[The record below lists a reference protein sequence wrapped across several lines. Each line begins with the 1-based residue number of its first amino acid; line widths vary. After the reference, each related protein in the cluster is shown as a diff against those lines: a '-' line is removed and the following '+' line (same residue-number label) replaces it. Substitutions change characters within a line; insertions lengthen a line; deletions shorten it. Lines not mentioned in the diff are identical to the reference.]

1 MNHESE
7 ISKETSPTLKQE
19 SGVEA
24 LNKLIW
30 SIKLGTY
37 EIEWTNWK
45 KQTQSSSITQQENQ
59 TNQTQKPQSLNRKTH
74 HMTCDQL
81 QQQHH

>member
-37 EIEWTNWK
+37 EIEWTN
-45 KQTQSSSITQQENQ
+45 
-59 TNQTQKPQSLNRKTH
+59 
-74 HMTCDQL
+74 
-81 QQQHH
+81 